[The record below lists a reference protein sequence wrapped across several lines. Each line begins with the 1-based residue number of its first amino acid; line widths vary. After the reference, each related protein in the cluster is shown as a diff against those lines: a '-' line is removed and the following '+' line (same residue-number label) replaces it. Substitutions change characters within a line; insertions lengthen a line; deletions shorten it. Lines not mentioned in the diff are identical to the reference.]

1 MNHLWSQLILILPGL
16 VRLIMMKSRRRRK
29 YTDTTL
35 RKKDT
40 LWKDLMR
47 LMVLQLL
54 LDHEITLKILEFI
67 LNLIEKVK
75 PGALH
80 FLNVYISWIERD
92 KILILQLSTSKLMY
106 FADQNG
112 PKRGPHEN
120 EFLQFSNV
128 KLSFLNSLGTKCRW
142 KKWGHFYGFMSPSWV
157 MVLKLWKIVSFSQVI
172 FCWYQQKN

>member
-16 VRLIMMKSRRRRK
+16 VRLIMIKSRRRRK

-40 LWKDLMR
+40 LWEDLMR

-67 LNLIEKVK
+67 PNLIEKVK

-80 FLNVYISWIERD
+80 FLNVYIS
-92 KILILQLSTSKLMY
+92 
-106 FADQNG
+106 
-112 PKRGPHEN
+112 
-120 EFLQFSNV
+120 
-128 KLSFLNSLGTKCRW
+128 
-142 KKWGHFYGFMSPSWV
+142 
-157 MVLKLWKIVSFSQVI
+157 
-172 FCWYQQKN
+172 